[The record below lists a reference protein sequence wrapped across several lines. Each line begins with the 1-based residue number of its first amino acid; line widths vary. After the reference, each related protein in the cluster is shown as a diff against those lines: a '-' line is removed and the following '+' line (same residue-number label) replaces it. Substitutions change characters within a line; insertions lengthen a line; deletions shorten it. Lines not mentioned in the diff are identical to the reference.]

1 MPSWLSQRTVGQSVK
16 QGCDC
21 SQIGNEEQE
30 EEEVW
35 QKENQMELQWAEHEK
50 LEKILERRRM
60 EGSSLQADVTQ
71 EVPEF
76 VVLERM
82 AHGAKV
88 TGTKEE
94 CERMVH

>member
-1 MPSWLSQRTVGQSVK
+1 
-16 QGCDC
+16 
-21 SQIGNEEQE
+21 
-30 EEEVW
+30 
-35 QKENQMELQWAEHEK
+35 
-50 LEKILERRRM
+50 M

-76 VVLERM
+76 VVHERM